1 MNQRADK
8 ATEALAALAE
18 QLRQREAEL
27 TEARAQ
33 LTHAT
38 SASADRSLLEQRLRD
53 RSSAHG

>member
-1 MNQRADK
+1 
-8 ATEALAALAE
+8 LAE